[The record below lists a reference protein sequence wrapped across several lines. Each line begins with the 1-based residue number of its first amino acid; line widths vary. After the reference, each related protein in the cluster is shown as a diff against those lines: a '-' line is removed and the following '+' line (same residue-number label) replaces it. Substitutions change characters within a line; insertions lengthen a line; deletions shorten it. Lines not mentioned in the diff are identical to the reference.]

1 VLVGGYVLL
10 LCVIEF
16 VWKFVNATL
25 GGDMGGVWG
34 VGY

>member
-1 VLVGGYVLL
+1 VLL
-10 LCVIEF
+10 LRVIEF

-25 GGDMGGVWG
+25 GGDMGGVLE